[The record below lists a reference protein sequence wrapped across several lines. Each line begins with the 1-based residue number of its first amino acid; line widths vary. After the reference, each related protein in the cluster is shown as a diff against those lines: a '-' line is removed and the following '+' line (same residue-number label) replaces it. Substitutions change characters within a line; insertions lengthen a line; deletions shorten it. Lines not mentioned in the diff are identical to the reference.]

1 MKQNARISRGVSR
14 RDGNC
19 GSVEPPHP
27 DGWSIAASD
36 SPACRWSKA
45 GDLTQFGKIS
55 KATPISFGPG
65 SVFTGK
71 KGTDPENRDPPMSK
85 RNWLPSQRPKLQLL
99 PRSKPER
106 AESEPVGEEST
117 VSTPVASEYHSN
129 NEATGKTAPTT
140 LSEAESNSRAQAI
153 TALVKEFE

>member
-1 MKQNARISRGVSR
+1 MKQNARISRGGSR
-14 RDGNC
+14 REGNC
-19 GSVEPPHP
+19 DSVESPHP
-27 DGWSIAASD
+27 DGWSIVASD

-65 SVFTGK
+65 SIFTGK
-71 KGTDPENRDPPMSK
+71 KGTDPEDRDPPMSK
-85 RNWLPSQRPKLQLL
+85 RDWPPSQRPKLQLL
-99 PRSKPER
+99 PRSKR
-106 AESEPVGEEST
+106 SEPVGEEST
-117 VSTPVASEYHSN
+117 VSTPVASEYRSN

-140 LSEAESNSRAQAI
+140 LSEAESKSRAQAI